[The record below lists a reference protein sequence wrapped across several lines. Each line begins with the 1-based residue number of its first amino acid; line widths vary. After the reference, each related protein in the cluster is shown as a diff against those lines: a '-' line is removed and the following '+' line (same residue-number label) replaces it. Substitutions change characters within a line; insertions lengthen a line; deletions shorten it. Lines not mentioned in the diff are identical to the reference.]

1 MKLKNMKVSFLFGEN
16 ILQKKDGTEKVK
28 FKQRGVSY
36 TVYKHTPTLLNVT
49 GIKTLAQIKKE
60 KMEME
65 KYFEKNI
72 VKVRIDNLFFSEKN
86 EKNINLN
93 AIERYLKNNEMF
105 TVNYHQELF
114 PGMHLLPKDKKYPT
128 IGLFR
133 SGSFTM
139 MGSTCM
145 VSIIESEAFLHSL
158 IQTFKK

>member
-1 MKLKNMKVSFLFGEN
+1 
-16 ILQKKDGTEKVK
+16 
-28 FKQRGVSY
+28 
-36 TVYKHTPTLLNVT
+36 
-49 GIKTLAQIKKE
+49 
-60 KMEME
+60 MEMQ
-65 KYFEKNI
+65 KYFEKYI
-72 VKVRIDNLFFSEKN
+72 VKVRVDNLNFSEKN
-86 EKNINLN
+86 EKDINLY

-145 VSIIESEAFLHSL
+145 VSII
-158 IQTFKK
+158 

>member
-1 MKLKNMKVSFLFGEN
+1 
-16 ILQKKDGTEKVK
+16 
-28 FKQRGVSY
+28 
-36 TVYKHTPTLLNVT
+36 
-49 GIKTLAQIKKE
+49 
-60 KMEME
+60 
-65 KYFEKNI
+65 
-72 VKVRIDNLFFSEKN
+72 
-86 EKNINLN
+86 
-93 AIERYLKNNEMF
+93 MF